1 MELLRERMLEHI
13 IDSSILLQCV
23 ILTLHPDTSPM
34 RGQPSLI
41 ALMDEEREAD
51 KARLLQ
57 RAPQN
62 GSSSGSGS
70 GSSGSGSGSGSG
82 SSSYSSN
89 GSSSYSKS
97 GAGEEA
103 AADATAAI
111 DAAAAI
117 DATTDD
123 TMAAQE
129 WSAEVAH
136 DEGSHRMAHE
146 VGRSRLSLTHTHC

>member
-62 GSSSGSGS
+62 GSS
-70 GSSGSGSGSGSG
+70 SGSGSG